1 MNIPMNFIAARQEF
15 NTPDKYIPQ
24 PCFRRKFEVRKGLVS
39 AELLI
44 GALGFYEVHIN
55 SKDITKGVLASYRA
69 NPDHYIYFDRY
80 DITDELKEGTNVL
93 ASLLGNGTQNT
104 VIRIW
109 GGLRFPWRSAPA
121 LSFNITLKYEDGTE
135 ETVISDQNTLC
146 DDSPITFND
155 FHFGEHYDARLEQKG
170 WDTADFDD
178 SAWKPSVPRLPTRGE
193 ARLCEA
199 EPVRIHKEIKPVS
212 ITEFED
218 GYIYDFGVNE
228 AGLCR
233 LHINGT
239 PGQRVVTSHFE
250 IMVDGKPYYKN
261 IRYDGCE
268 RAQEDEYICAGGE
281 ATHLPRFMYHGFRY
295 VYVTGITPE
304 QATPELLTYLTIH
317 SDVRMRGSFECDDEM
332 INKINE
338 LCIRSS
344 LCNLQ
349 YVITDS
355 PHREKNGWTADAALS
370 AEQMLY
376 NMEPEN
382 TWREWLRGVYKSMK
396 DDGMIPGIIPTA
408 DWGYEDFNGPC
419 WDCVLVY
426 LPYWAY
432 QYRKDTK
439 VLKEA
444 ATPIFRYIN
453 YLYTL
458 IDKNNLIEAPGGLGD
473 WAQVGRSSGRAFKTP
488 CIFTD
493 SVISFDI
500 CCKAAFIFD
509 VLGMKENAEYAR
521 KLEKRLYEGI
531 RANLIDF
538 NTGIVCGNTQTSQAM
553 TIFYGLVHG
562 EEKRKV
568 LDHLLYLITEKD
580 NEHMNVGVLGGKVL
594 FRVLCEHGHH
604 ELAYRMI
611 VRTDFP
617 SFGNLV
623 ARGAT
628 TLWEFFD
635 AEGAKID
642 SLNHHFWSDIS
653 AWFYRYLAG
662 LNINPTALDIDNV
675 NIEPVFIDEIKHIK
689 AEHILPAG
697 KISIELRREEY
708 RVYMTVECPDS
719 VHGQVKIPYG
729 WRFKDNTRV
738 DELHSGEYVI
748 YMV

>member
-1 MNIPMNFIAARQEF
+1 MNIPMNFICKGHEF
-15 NTPDKYIPQ
+15 NTPEKYVPQ
-24 PCFRRKFEVRKGLVS
+24 PYFRRKFEVKKDLES
-39 AELLI
+39 AILLI
-44 GALGFYEVHIN
+44 GSLGFYEVHIN
-55 SKDITKGVLASYRA
+55 TKNITKGIIAPYRA

-80 DITDELKEGTNVL
+80 DITNELGEGENIL
-93 ASLLGNGTQNT
+93 ASILGNGTQNT

-121 LSFNITLKYEDGTE
+121 LSFEITLKYKDGTE
-135 ETVISDQNTLC
+135 ETVISDENTLC
-146 DDSPITFND
+146 CDSPIIFND
-155 FHFGEHYDARLEQKG
+155 FHFGEYYDARLECKG
-170 WDTADFDD
+170 WDSVDFDD
-178 SAWKPSVPRLPTRGE
+178 SKWTPAIPRLATRGE
-193 ARLCEA
+193 ARICEA
-199 EPVRIHKEIKPVS
+199 EPVTIQQEIAPVS
-212 ITEFED
+212 VTEYEG

-239 PGQRVVTSHFE
+239 EGQKIVMKHFE

-261 IRYDGCE
+261 IRYNGCE
-268 RAQEDEYICAGGE
+268 RAQDDEYICSGGE
-281 ATHLPRFMYHGFRY
+281 VTHLPRFTYHGFRY
-295 VYVTGITPE
+295 VYVEGITKE
-304 QATPELLTYLTIH
+304 QATPDLLTYLTVH
-317 SDVRMRGSFECDDEM
+317 SNIKMRGSFECDNEI
-332 INKINE
+332 INKIQE
-338 LCIRSS
+338 ACVRSS

-376 NMEPEN
+376 NMEPET
-382 TWREWLRGVYKSMK
+382 TWREWLRNVYKSMK

-426 LPYWAY
+426 LPYWGY
-432 QYRKDTK
+432 QYRKDIKT
-439 VLKEA
+439 LKECA
-444 ATPIFRYIN
+444 IPVFRYIN

-493 SVISFDI
+493 SVISMDI
-500 CCKAAFIFD
+500 ARKAAFIFE
-509 VLGMKENAEYAR
+509 VLGMKENAEYAK
-521 KLEKRLYEGI
+521 KLENRLYEGI

-568 LDHLLYLITEKD
+568 YDHLLSLIEKD
-580 NEHMNVGVLGGKVL
+580 KEHMNVGVLGGKVL
-594 FRVLCEHGHH
+594 FRVLCENSHH

-617 SFGNLV
+617 AYGNLI

-653 AWFYRYLAG
+653 AFFYRYLAG
-662 LNINPTALDIDNV
+662 ININPTAKDVDNV
-675 NIEPVFIDEIKHIK
+675 NIEPVFIDDLKHIK
-689 AEHILPAG
+689 AEHIHPAG
-697 KISIELRREEY
+697 KISVELVREQY
-708 RVYMTVECPDS
+708 QVHMTVECPDAI
-719 VHGQVKIPYG
+719 HGEVKIPYG
-729 WRFKDNTRV
+729 WRFKDNTRKA
-738 DELHSGEYVI
+738 DLHSGKYII